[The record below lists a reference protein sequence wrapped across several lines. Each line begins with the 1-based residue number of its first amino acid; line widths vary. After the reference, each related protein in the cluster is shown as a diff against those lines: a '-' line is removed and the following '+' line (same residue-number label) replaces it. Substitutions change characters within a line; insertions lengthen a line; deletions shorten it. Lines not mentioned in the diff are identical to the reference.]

1 MQLIFDPAVNT
12 IYRIFL
18 GVVFLMNI
26 VLAFVIIFMERDRR
40 DATSTWAWLLL
51 LFIMPTFG
59 FLLYLFFG
67 RAVKLK
73 QTRYDES
80 KEVEDARTR
89 VKDQKENFKNKQF
102 STDNP
107 VVEKQ
112 SDLVEMM
119 LTREASF
126 LSENNH
132 VSIFTDGHEL
142 FNRMKQDLKDAQQYI
157 HMEFYILNMDG
168 LGTEILQ
175 ILKDKAREGLEV
187 KLLYDAVGSKQ
198 LRKSKLKGLVDA
210 GVEAEAFFHAKIIP
224 FINFRVN
231 NRNHRK
237 NVVIDGDIGYVGGF
251 NIGDEYLGLD
261 KKMGYWRDTHLRIQ
275 GDGVDALQLSFIHD
289 WNSQVDED
297 EQLKYISRYFPKN
310 ARKDGNV
317 ALQLG
322 LSGPDREWPQLEFA
336 YLKMIMNAKSTIYMH
351 SPYFV
356 PDIGYVNALRI
367 AAKAGV
373 DIHLIV
379 PNKPDQPFVHWATL
393 TTVAQLMK
401 DGVNVYTYENG
412 FIHSK
417 MMVIDGEVASVGSA
431 NMDERSFKLNFEV
444 NAIMYNEEIAQTLI
458 AAFKEDLKVSKK
470 LTPERYAARS
480 NWVKFKQSIAKLLS
494 PIL

>member
-175 ILKDKAREGLEV
+175 ILKDKARE
-187 KLLYDAVGSKQ
+187 
-198 LRKSKLKGLVDA
+198 
-210 GVEAEAFFHAKIIP
+210 
-224 FINFRVN
+224 
-231 NRNHRK
+231 
-237 NVVIDGDIGYVGGF
+237 
-251 NIGDEYLGLD
+251 
-261 KKMGYWRDTHLRIQ
+261 
-275 GDGVDALQLSFIHD
+275 
-289 WNSQVDED
+289 
-297 EQLKYISRYFPKN
+297 
-310 ARKDGNV
+310 
-317 ALQLG
+317 
-322 LSGPDREWPQLEFA
+322 
-336 YLKMIMNAKSTIYMH
+336 
-351 SPYFV
+351 
-356 PDIGYVNALRI
+356 
-367 AAKAGV
+367 
-373 DIHLIV
+373 
-379 PNKPDQPFVHWATL
+379 
-393 TTVAQLMK
+393 
-401 DGVNVYTYENG
+401 
-412 FIHSK
+412 
-417 MMVIDGEVASVGSA
+417 
-431 NMDERSFKLNFEV
+431 
-444 NAIMYNEEIAQTLI
+444 
-458 AAFKEDLKVSKK
+458 
-470 LTPERYAARS
+470 
-480 NWVKFKQSIAKLLS
+480 
-494 PIL
+494 